1 MTSARAMIEVIGGH
15 GVLRDGALY
24 IRVRVE
30 DVRTRF
36 FHFIGEHDRVDYLV
50 TPVEG
55 SGRQWVSADRV
66 KLDDH
71 S

>member
-1 MTSARAMIEVIGGH
+1 MTSARAMTDVIGGH
-15 GVLRDGALY
+15 GVLREGVLY

-30 DVRTRF
+30 DVRTVF
-36 FHFIGEHDRVDYLV
+36 DRVDYLV

>member
-1 MTSARAMIEVIGGH
+1 MNSARAMTDVIGGH
-15 GVLRDGALY
+15 GVLREGVLY

-30 DVRTRF
+30 DVRTVF
-36 FHFIGEHDRVDYLV
+36 DRVDYLV
-50 TPVEG
+50 TPVAG

>member
-30 DVRTRF
+30 DVRTVF
-36 FHFIGEHDRVDYLV
+36 DRVDYLV
-50 TPVEG
+50 TPVAG

>member
-1 MTSARAMIEVIGGH
+1 MTSARAMTDVIGGH
-15 GVLRDGALY
+15 GVLREGVLY

-30 DVRTRF
+30 DVRTVF
-36 FHFIGEHDRVDYLV
+36 DRVDYLV
-50 TPVEG
+50 TPVAG